1 MGHPDLNGEDDGGDY
16 EGLEDKYL
24 NPAFLND
31 VHWIRDKMLSDT
43 PVKQIWTR
51 KITGPTLA
59 FLCSEFVRELNEKG
73 SIIKFSDSWEFFLE
87 VKLEEVYEQAVKHV
101 EKTIRNHMW
110 GGDANDEQSETPED
124 DGASGKVIHEKLP
137 LQ

>member
-1 MGHPDLNGEDDGGDY
+1 
-16 EGLEDKYL
+16 
-24 NPAFLND
+24 
-31 VHWIRDKMLSDT
+31 
-43 PVKQIWTR
+43 
-51 KITGPTLA
+51 
-59 FLCSEFVRELNEKG
+59 
-73 SIIKFSDSWEFFLE
+73 
-87 VKLEEVYEQAVKHV
+87 V